1 MKAHILTSGNSKET
15 AIFDLQTTH
24 IQTYKISKDLHEA
37 L

>member
-24 IQTYKISKDLHEA
+24 IQTYNSHFFDNLE
-37 L
+37 